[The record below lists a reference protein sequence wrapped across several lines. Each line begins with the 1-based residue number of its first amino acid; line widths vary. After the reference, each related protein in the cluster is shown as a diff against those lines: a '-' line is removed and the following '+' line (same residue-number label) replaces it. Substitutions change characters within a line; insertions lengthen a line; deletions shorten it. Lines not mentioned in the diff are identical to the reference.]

1 MNSLVD
7 IQNVTRTFGSKVALD
22 DVSLN
27 LEKGTVL
34 GLVGENGSGKTT
46 LIKHV
51 LGLLKP
57 DKGSV
62 NVFGLDPVMDPVPVL
77 AQIGY
82 LSEEDILPSWMRI
95 DELQRYMQGFYP
107 TWDQEYA
114 DQLVR
119 EFNLDRAARLVS
131 LSKGQRARAGLMVAL
146 AYRPELLL
154 LDEPSSG
161 LDPIVRR
168 DILGAIVRTIAEE
181 GRTVLFSSHL
191 LGEVDRVA
199 DRVAMI
205 KNGKIAFCENL
216 DDLKE
221 SHLELTVTFT
231 NSRPVPPRLTGAIAA
246 EGQGR
251 EWSVVFKGTRDQA
264 IESASTI
271 DGTVA
276 ECRWASLDEIFVAY
290 SRPTGD
296 GL

>member
-1 MNSLVD
+1 MNSIVD
-7 IQNVTRTFGSKVALD
+7 LQNVSRYFGSKVALD
-22 DVSLN
+22 DVSLTV
-27 LEKGTVL
+27 EKGTVL

-46 LIKHV
+46 ILKHV

-62 NVFGLDPVMDPVPVL
+62 KVFGLDPVTDPVPVL

-82 LSEEDILPSWMRI
+82 LSEEDILPGWMRI
-95 DELQRYMQGFYP
+95 SELQRYMQGFYA

-119 EFNLDRAARLVS
+119 EFDLDRDAKLLG
-131 LSKGQRARAGLMVAL
+131 LSKGQRARAGLMAAL

-199 DRVAMI
+199 DKVAMI
-205 KNGKIAFCENL
+205 KNGKIAFCEPL

-221 SHLELTVTFT
+221 GHLQLTVLFPQP
-231 NSRPVPPRLTGAIAA
+231 RPVAPRIPGAIAA
-246 EGQGR
+246 EGNGK
-251 EWSVVFKGTRDQA
+251 EWSVVFKGTPEQAQAAVADIDATIADQ
-264 IESASTI
+264 
-271 DGTVA
+271 
-276 ECRWASLDEIFVAY
+276 RWASLDEIFVAY
-290 SRPTGD
+290 ARPTGV
-296 GL
+296 

>member
-1 MNSLVD
+1 MNSIVD
-7 IQNVTRTFGSKVALD
+7 LQNLTRAFGPKKALD
-22 DVSLN
+22 DVSLK

-57 DKGSV
+57 DSGSV
-62 NVFGLDPVMDPVPVL
+62 RVFGLDPVLEPVPVL

-82 LSEEDILPSWMRI
+82 LSEEDILPGWMRI
-95 DELQRYMQGFYP
+95 RELQRYMQGFYT

-119 EFNLDRAARLVS
+119 EFNLDATARLAS
-131 LSKGQRARAGLMVAL
+131 LSKGQRARAGLMAAL
-146 AYRPELLL
+146 AYKPELLL

-205 KNGKIAFCENL
+205 KNGRIVFCENL
-216 DDLKE
+216 DELKE
-221 SHLELTVTFT
+221 AHLELTVVFAQP
-231 NSRPVPPRLTGAIAA
+231 RPVPPRFPGAVGS
-246 EGQGR
+246 EGQGK
-251 EWSVVFKGTRDQA
+251 EWSVVFKGTPEQA
-264 IESASTI
+264 QACVQSIDASI
-271 DGTVA
+271 A
-276 ECRWASLDEIFVAY
+276 EQRWASLDEIFVAY
-290 SRPTGD
+290 SRPTG
-296 GL
+296 GEQ